1 MTHRAL
7 IIFCVL
13 GWLAGC
19 SSGPRIKQTPQ
30 ASKPASAPAARGGGY
45 YLDDGPGDNPPAD
58 LLAIPDAIPRA
69 EPLHRYANRPYEALG
84 VQYTP
89 MIEPGHYQME
99 GVASWYGRRYHG
111 KPTASGETYDMYGM
125 TAAHPTLPIPS
136 YVRVISL
143 NNDKSGGKSVVVRIN
158 DRGPFH
164 SDRVIDLSYTA
175 AYKLGVVGNGSG
187 RVRVES
193 LDVKNPDVGNPEA
206 KNLDPQKPATPVAAS
221 MPQPGYFVQM
231 GAFGQPGNAEK
242 LLQRARET
250 LGITPELARVVLVG
264 ELHRVSL
271 GPFATEGEAII
282 WVDKSRAALGIEA
295 LKTRY

>member
-1 MTHRAL
+1 MIRKAFL
-7 IIFCVL
+7 IFCAL

-19 SSGPRIKQTPQ
+19 SSGSHIKQTPQ
-30 ASKPASAPAARGGGY
+30 ASKPASVPATRGGGY

-58 LLAIPDAIPRA
+58 LLAIPDAIPRV
-69 EPLHRYANRPYEALG
+69 EPLHRYANRPYQALG
-84 VQYTP
+84 NQYTP

-136 YVRVISL
+136 YVQVTAL
-143 NNDKSGGKSVVVRIN
+143 DNGKSVIVRIN

-175 AYKLGVVGNGSG
+175 AYKLGVSGKGSG

-193 LDVKNPDVGNPEA
+193 LDPE
-206 KNLDPQKPATPVAAS
+206 KPVMQTVTLMS
-221 MPQPGYFVQM
+221 ERGYFVQM

-242 LLQRARET
+242 LLQRAREA
-250 LGITPELARVVLVG
+250 LGITPELSRVALVG

-271 GPFATEGEAII
+271 GPFATEGEATI
-282 WVDKSRAALGIEA
+282 WVDKSRTALGIEA

>member
-1 MTHRAL
+1 MMRRAL
-7 IIFCVL
+7 IIFFVL

-30 ASKPASAPAARGGGY
+30 VAKPASAPATRGGGY

-58 LLAIPDAIPRA
+58 LLAIPDAIPRV
-69 EPLHRYANRPYEALG
+69 EPLHRYANRPYKALG
-84 VQYTP
+84 SQYIP
-89 MIEPGHYQME
+89 MIEAGRYQTE

-136 YVRVISL
+136 YVRVTSL
-143 NNDKSGGKSVVVRIN
+143 GNGKSDGKSVVVRIN

-193 LDVKNPDVGNPEA
+193 LDAKNPEAKNLEA
-206 KNLDPQKPATPVAAS
+206 KNLDPQKPATAVAAS

-231 GAFGQPGNAEK
+231 GAFAQPGNAEK
-242 LLQRARET
+242 LLQRAREI
-250 LGITPELARVVLVG
+250 LGITPELSRVALAG

-271 GPFATEGEAII
+271 GPFASEGEATT
-282 WVDKSRAALGIEA
+282 WADKSRTALGIEA